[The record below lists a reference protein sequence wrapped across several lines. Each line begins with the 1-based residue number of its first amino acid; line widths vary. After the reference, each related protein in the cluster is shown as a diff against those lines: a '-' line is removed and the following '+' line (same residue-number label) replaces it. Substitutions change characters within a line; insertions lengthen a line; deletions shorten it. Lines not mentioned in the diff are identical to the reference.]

1 MKKCFF
7 KVLLFL
13 TSSVRHVALVFEIL
27 EYYMYTPVS
36 QTLGRLGANSL
47 KCNLVVFVNNNL
59 ICEVVVFLY
68 SFIIF
73 VILKTNIMHKK
84 FLIITFV
91 MSVLAFGAS
100 VYLCVVMPETTN
112 FILAGV
118 IAFGAVF
125 FYKQIKNFPKG
136 KQ

>member
-1 MKKCFF
+1 
-7 KVLLFL
+7 
-13 TSSVRHVALVFEIL
+13 
-27 EYYMYTPVS
+27 
-36 QTLGRLGANSL
+36 
-47 KCNLVVFVNNNL
+47 
-59 ICEVVVFLY
+59 
-68 SFIIF
+68 
-73 VILKTNIMHKK
+73 MHKK